1 MCWLIPK
8 RKTMANGALQC
19 TEFTCLEFLK
29 PKARKMSLAALPRNI
44 ETISF
49 CFHSDRKWHN
59 IAPVERFN
67 LNKQAS
73 LPCQITDSKWQ
84 FLFGFN
90 QKRQHFQCDISD
102 SEVFELCVCLGWRW
116 GWSLGHLSFLVYF
129 TDLFVEGSGRKGPW
143 EKDEQSLL
151 PLPISL
157 GFVGI
162 MAGICRDPGIN
173 G

>member
-1 MCWLIPK
+1 MLAHSKEEDDGQWSSSMHRVYLLRVFETK
-8 RKTMANGALQC
+8 SQKNVTGSSAKKHWNY
-19 TEFTCLEFLK
+19 FFL
-29 PKARKMSLAALPRNI
+29 
-44 ETISF
+44 
-49 CFHSDRKWHN
+49 FHSDRKWHN